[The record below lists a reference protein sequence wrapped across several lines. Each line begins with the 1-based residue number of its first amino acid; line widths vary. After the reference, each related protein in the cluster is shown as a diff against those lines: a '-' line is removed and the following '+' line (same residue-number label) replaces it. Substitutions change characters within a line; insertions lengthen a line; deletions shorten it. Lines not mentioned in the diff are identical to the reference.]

1 MTENTSSAAQS
12 QSDHEE
18 LAITLWHPDKSS
30 FAETDASNSDTHAP
44 DENFS
49 FGSRLT
55 LGQRAVLSAY
65 GVFVCGVGMFASFAA
80 GMTRIG
86 LILAIMFV
94 GYVGLAFITWRE
106 YREQKRD

>member
-18 LAITLWHPDKSS
+18 LAITLWHPDMRPST
-30 FAETDASNSDTHAP
+30 ETDASNSDTHAP

-86 LILAIMFV
+86 LILGNHVCWICWPRFYHMA
-94 GYVGLAFITWRE
+94 
-106 YREQKRD
+106 

>member
-1 MTENTSSAAQS
+1 MTENTSSAAQNKS
-12 QSDHEE
+12 NHEE
-18 LAITLWHPDKSS
+18 LAITLWRPDKKS
-30 FAETDASNSDTHAP
+30 FAETDISNSDTHTS

-65 GVFVCGVGMFASFAA
+65 GVFVCGIGMFASFAA

-86 LILAIMFV
+86 LVLSIVFV